1 MSTDVWNTMHFDGWQ
16 APKQVHVVYGCSTAV
31 QTALE
36 EVTDTHPNLLEHLY
50 GTRPSTTIRMCRTKS
65 IVKKLSK
72 QPCTALK
79 CAKCLQAGQ
88 RPDRKRC
95 TTLGCPCKCPRF
107 IGIPTQQ
114 LQKGEPHPARM
125 CTRSQTMIKKDT
137 GMTVVDATPSALT
150 ASTRRS
156 STSSTSTGDVS
167 SMISSSDEGEMEGEI
182 PKASL
187 QTYSIPG
194 SLLAAGATPLAITL
208 QHCAHAG
215 SVMILAHSI
224 N

>member
-1 MSTDVWNTMHFDGWQ
+1 MGTSTVL
-16 APKQVHVVYGCSTAV
+16 A
-31 QTALE
+31 
-36 EVTDTHPNLLEHLY
+36 
-50 GTRPSTTIRMCRTKS
+50 RPSTTIRMCRTKS
-65 IVKKLSK
+65 TAVKKLSNQHK

-88 RPDRKRC
+88 RPDRKSC

-107 IGIPTQQ
+107 IGIPTQR
-114 LQKGEPHPARM
+114 LQKGEQQPVRM

-137 GMTVVDATPSALT
+137 GLTTADATPLVLM

-156 STSSTSTGDVS
+156 STSSTNTGDVS
-167 SMISSSDEGEMEGEI
+167 SMSSSSDEGEMEGEI
-182 PKASL
+182 LKASL

-208 QHCAHAG
+208 QHCANAG
-215 SVMILAHSI
+215 SVMILAHPIS
-224 N
+224 